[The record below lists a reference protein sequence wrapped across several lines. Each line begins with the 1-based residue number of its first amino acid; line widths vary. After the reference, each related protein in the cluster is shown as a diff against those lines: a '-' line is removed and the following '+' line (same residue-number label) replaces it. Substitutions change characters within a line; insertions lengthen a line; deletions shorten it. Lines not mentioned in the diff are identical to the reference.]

1 MLGRFLFT
9 YRSFVPVPI
18 ALALVFV
25 HYREIR
31 LASVIATGVLLVAVG
46 QGVRLWA
53 VRHIG
58 TISRTRA
65 NRYGPLISDG
75 PYALVR
81 NPLYI
86 GNFFLWIGFVVWSG
100 LLWMLPVALVIFL
113 LEYVAITGFEAALLR
128 EKYPEAY
135 AQYAAAVP
143 AWLPRLG
150 NLAEALASRGA
161 HPWREV
167 FFSERGTL
175 IAVFAMT
182 VLLVLKGRVW

>member
-1 MLGRFLFT
+1 MVGRFLFE

-25 HYREIR
+25 HYREVR
-31 LASVIATGVLLVAVG
+31 TAGVIVLGILLVALG
-46 QGVRLWA
+46 QAIRIWA

-86 GNFFLWIGFVVWSG
+86 GNLLLWIGFVVWAG
-100 LLWMLPVALVIFL
+100 LLWMLPVAVIIFV
-113 LEYVAITGFEAALLR
+113 LEYVAITGFEASLLT
-128 EKYPEAY
+128 EKYPRDYAAY
-135 AQYAAAVP
+135 ASHVP
-143 AWLPRLG
+143 AWIPRLS
-150 NLAEALASRGA
+150 NLREALATRGS

-175 IAVFAMT
+175 IAVFVMT
-182 VLLVLKGRVW
+182 ILLILKGRAW

>member
-1 MLGRFLFT
+1 MLGRFLFK

-18 ALALVFV
+18 ALVLVFV
-25 HYREIR
+25 HYGATA
-31 LASVIATGVLLVAVG
+31 ASWAPAIGVLLVVLG
-46 QGVRLWA
+46 EGVRLWA

-86 GNFFLWIGFVVWSG
+86 GNFCLWIGFVVWSR
-100 LLWMLPVALVIFL
+100 LLWMLPVAVAIFW
-113 LEYVAITGFEAALLR
+113 LEYVAITGFEASLLGD
-128 EKYPEAY
+128 KYPDAY

-143 AWLPRLG
+143 AWIPRLAS
-150 NLAEALASRGA
+150 LPDALASRGS

-175 IAVFAMT
+175 IAVVVMT
-182 VLLVLKGRVW
+182 ALLLLKGRAW

>member
-1 MLGRFLFT
+1 MLGRFLFK

-25 HYREIR
+25 HYREFRAAWVVAAGI
-31 LASVIATGVLLVAVG
+31 LLVAAG
-46 QGVRLWA
+46 QGIRVWA

-86 GNFFLWIGFVVWSG
+86 GNFLLWIGFVVWSG
-100 LLWMLPVALVIFL
+100 LLWMVPVAVVIFV
-113 LEYVAITGFEAALLR
+113 LEYVAITGFEASLLT
-128 EKYPEAY
+128 EKYPRDYAAY
-135 AQYAAAVP
+135 AAHVP
-143 AWLPRLG
+143 AWMPRLS
-150 NLAEALASRGA
+150 NLPEALARRGV

-182 VLLVLKGRVW
+182 VLLLLKGRAW

>member
-1 MLGRFLFT
+1 MIGRFLFK

-18 ALALVFV
+18 ALALVLV
-25 HYREIR
+25 HYREWR
-31 LASVIATGVLLVAVG
+31 TAWVIAIGVVLVALG
-46 QGVRLWA
+46 QGIRIWA

-86 GNFFLWIGFVVWSG
+86 GNLLLWIGFVVWSG
-100 LLWMLPVALVIFL
+100 LLWMVPVAIVIFV
-113 LEYVAITGFEAALLR
+113 LEYAAITGFEASLLT
-128 EKYPEAY
+128 EKYPKDYAAY
-135 AQYAAAVP
+135 AAHVP
-143 AWLPRLG
+143 AWIPRPG
-150 NLAEALASRGA
+150 NLREALATRGA

-175 IAVFAMT
+175 IAVAVMT
-182 VLLVLKGRVW
+182 VLLVLKGRAW

>member
-1 MLGRFLFT
+1 MLGGFVFK

-18 ALALVFV
+18 ALVLVFV
-25 HYREIR
+25 HYGATT
-31 LASVIATGVLLVAVG
+31 ASWAPVAGALLVVLG

-86 GNFFLWIGFVVWSG
+86 GNFCLWIGFVVWSR
-100 LLWMLPVALVIFL
+100 LLWMLPVAVAIFQV
-113 LEYVAITGFEAALLR
+113 EYVAITGFEASLLR
-128 EKYPEAY
+128 DKYPEAY
-135 AQYAAAVP
+135 ARYAAAVP
-143 AWLPRLG
+143 AWIPRLS
-150 NLAEALASRGA
+150 NLPDALASRGS

-175 IAVFAMT
+175 IAVAVMT
-182 VLLVLKGRVW
+182 ALLLLKGRAW

>member
-1 MLGRFLFT
+1 MLGRFLFK

-18 ALALVFV
+18 ALVLVFV
-25 HYREIR
+25 HDGAVAARW
-31 LASVIATGVLLVAVG
+31 VPIAGALLVALG

-86 GNFFLWIGFVVWSG
+86 GNFFLWIGFIVWSG
-100 LLWMLPVALVIFL
+100 LLWMLPVAVVIFL
-113 LEYVAITGFEAALLR
+113 LEYGAITGFEASLLR

-135 AQYAAAVP
+135 ARYSSAVP
-143 AWLPRLG
+143 AWIPRLG
-150 NLAEALASRGA
+150 SLSEALATRAS

-167 FFSERGTL
+167 LFSERGTL
-175 IAVFAMT
+175 IAVAVMI
-182 VLLVLKGRVW
+182 VLLLLKGRAW

>member
-1 MLGRFLFT
+1 MLGRFFFK
-9 YRSFVPVPI
+9 YRSFVPVPL

-25 HYREIR
+25 HYGAATA
-31 LASVIATGVLLVAVG
+31 LWAPIAGALLVALG

-86 GNFFLWIGFVVWSG
+86 GNLFLWIGFVVWSG
-100 LLWMLPVALVIFL
+100 LLWMLPVAVAIFL
-113 LEYVAITGFEAALLR
+113 LEYVAITGFEASLLR

-135 AQYAAAVP
+135 AQYSSAVP
-143 AWLPRLG
+143 AWIPRLG
-150 NLAEALASRGA
+150 NLSEALATRGS

-167 FFSERGTL
+167 LFSERGTL
-175 IAVFAMT
+175 IAVAVMA
-182 VLLVLKGRVW
+182 VLLLLKGRAW

>member
-1 MLGRFLFT
+1 MLGRFLFK

-18 ALALVFV
+18 ALALAFV
-25 HYREIR
+25 HYREWR
-31 LASVIATGVLLVAVG
+31 AAGVVLTGVLMVALG
-46 QGVRLWA
+46 QGVRIWA

-65 NRYGPLISDG
+65 NRYGPLIADG

-86 GNFFLWIGFVVWSG
+86 GNLFIWVGFVVWSG
-100 LLWMLPVALVIFL
+100 LLWMVPVALAIFL
-113 LEYVAITGFEAALLR
+113 LEYGAITGFEASLLG
-128 EKYPEAY
+128 EKYPEDY
-135 AQYAAAVP
+135 PRYVAAVP
-143 AWLPRLG
+143 AWLPRLANFG
-150 NLAEALASRGA
+150 DAVATRGA

-175 IAVFAMT
+175 IAVFVMT
-182 VLLVLKGRVW
+182 VCLILKGRVW

>member
-1 MLGRFLFT
+1 MLGRFLFK

-18 ALALVFV
+18 ALALVFL
-25 HYREIR
+25 HDGESR
-31 LASVIATGVLLVAVG
+31 APWVIAIGVALVALG

-58 TISRTRA
+58 TISRTRS

-86 GNFFLWIGFVVWSG
+86 GNLFLWIGFVVWSG
-100 LLWMLPVALVIFL
+100 LLWMVPVAVVIFF
-113 LEYVAITGFEAALLR
+113 LEYVAITGFEAALLT
-128 EKYPEAY
+128 EKYPVDY
-135 AQYAAAVP
+135 ARYAAAVP
-143 AWLPRLG
+143 AWIPKLANLP
-150 NLAEALASRGA
+150 EALASRGA
-161 HPWREV
+161 HPWRDV

-175 IAVFAMT
+175 IAVFVMT
-182 VLLVLKGRVW
+182 VLLLLKGRAW

>member
-1 MLGRFLFT
+1 MLGRVLFT

-18 ALALVFV
+18 ALVLVFV
-25 HYREIR
+25 HYGATA
-31 LASVIATGVLLVAVG
+31 ASWVPAVGVLLVALG

-86 GNFFLWIGFVVWSG
+86 GNFCLWIGFVVWSR
-100 LLWMLPVALVIFL
+100 LLWMLPVAVAIFQF
-113 LEYVAITGFEAALLR
+113 EYVAITGFEASLLR

-143 AWLPRLG
+143 AWIPRLA
-150 NLAEALASRGA
+150 NLPDALASRGS

-175 IAVFAMT
+175 IAVVVMAA
-182 VLLVLKGRVW
+182 LLLLKGRAW

>member
-1 MLGRFLFT
+1 MIGRFLFK

-25 HYREIR
+25 HYREFR
-31 LASVIATGVLLVAVG
+31 APWVVATGVLLVVLG
-46 QGVRLWA
+46 QTVRIWA

-65 NRYGPLISDG
+65 NRYGPLISNG

-86 GNFFLWIGFVVWSG
+86 GNLLLWVGFVIWSG
-100 LLWMLPVALVIFL
+100 LLWLVPVALVIFI
-113 LEYVAITGFEAALLR
+113 LEYAAITGFEASLLS
-128 EKYPEAY
+128 EKYPKDY
-135 AQYAAAVP
+135 AAYAAAVP
-143 AWLPRLG
+143 AWLPRLS
-150 NLAEALASRGA
+150 NLPEALASRGA
-161 HPWREV
+161 HPWRAV

-175 IAVFAMT
+175 IAVAVMT
-182 VLLVLKGRVW
+182 VLLLLKGRAW

>member
-1 MLGRFLFT
+1 MLGRFLFK
-9 YRSFVPVPI
+9 YRSFVPVPL

-25 HYREIR
+25 HYAAITA
-31 LASVIATGVLLVAVG
+31 LWAPIAGALLVALG

-86 GNFFLWIGFVVWSG
+86 GNLFLWIGFVVWSG
-100 LLWMLPVALVIFL
+100 LLWMLPVAVAIFL
-113 LEYVAITGFEAALLR
+113 LEYVAITGFEASLLR

-135 AQYAAAVP
+135 HQYSSAVP
-143 AWLPRLG
+143 AWIPRLG
-150 NLAEALASRGA
+150 NLSEALATRGS
-161 HPWREV
+161 HRWREV
-167 FFSERGTL
+167 LFSERGTL
-175 IAVFAMT
+175 IAVTVMA
-182 VLLVLKGRVW
+182 VLLLLKGRAW

>member
-1 MLGRFLFT
+1 MLGRFLFK
-9 YRSFVPVPI
+9 YRSLVPVPI

-25 HYREIR
+25 HYGETRG
-31 LASVIATGVLLVAVG
+31 AWVPWAGALLVAVG

-58 TISRTRA
+58 TISRTRS
-65 NRYGPLISDG
+65 NRFGPLISEG

-86 GNFFLWIGFVVWSG
+86 GNLFLWIGFVVWSG
-100 LLWMLPVALVIFL
+100 LLWMVPVALAIFV
-113 LEYVAITGFEAALLR
+113 LEYAAITGFEASLLS
-128 EKYPEAY
+128 EKYPKDY
-135 AQYAAAVP
+135 AAYAAAVP
-143 AWLPRLG
+143 GWIPRLS
-150 NLAEALASRGA
+150 NLPDTLRSRGS

-175 IAVFAMT
+175 IAVALVAT
-182 VLLVLKGRVW
+182 LLLLKGRAW

>member
-1 MLGRFLFT
+1 MLGRFLFK

-18 ALALVFV
+18 ALALVFA
-25 HYREIR
+25 HYRETT
-31 LASVIATGVLLVAVG
+31 AVWVPIAGALLVALG
-46 QGVRLWA
+46 QGVRIWA

-86 GNFFLWIGFVVWSG
+86 GNLLLWIGFVVWSG
-100 LLWMLPVALVIFL
+100 LLWMVPIAFVIFV
-113 LEYVAITGFEAALLR
+113 LEYAAITGFEAALLR

-135 AQYAAAVP
+135 SQYAAGVP
-143 AWLPRLG
+143 AWLPRLA
-150 NLAEALASRGA
+150 NLPDALASRGA

-175 IAVFAMT
+175 IAVFVMT
-182 VLLVLKGRVW
+182 VLLLLKGRAW